1 MNQADPAL
9 RPLEIPT
16 PSSGSSGSSGSAAAI
31 GPPAPS
37 SGAAVTG
44 AEAGLAAPVA
54 PTAWERAWQPV
65 SRAVTWSLRRKLIAT
80 IGVCLLPLVL
90 LFAISI
96 NQRYADRRALELS
109 ANREIAETLAAATET
124 YLRNLDH
131 QLRTMGFA
139 LARLDLQQPA
149 VVQAYLA
156 LNRLPFADLDQ
167 GTPAGGRTRRV
178 PYTDIA
184 LLALVDHDGQ
194 VIAADPPDILNASVV
209 SEPYVQAARDA
220 SDMDPAI
227 VSDLV
232 PAPVG
237 APPWFAIAR
246 PINRMDGAPIATLV
260 AYVDTNAL
268 GRVLPLDRLARTRGA
283 VVDREGRLVY
293 DSEHPELGWA
303 QRDVSAL
310 AHVRQALQGQPA
322 MTERFTNPVSG
333 TASLGAAV
341 PVARLGWATTADRS
355 LADTLGPIDAAAGQ
369 EGLVLALVLLFAL
382 LVGAFL
388 ADTLTRPLRALQ
400 AAAGA
405 VGRGDYG
412 RRVPAAGHDEVAELG
427 SRFNE
432 MAARL
437 QALEDERQAFA
448 AMVAHDL
455 RSPLTAVRGTAQLL
469 QQRMGDDATV
479 QRRLD
484 TIVRETD
491 RVARLAADLGDAARA
506 AGGHLE
512 LRPIRVDLGMLVRD
526 AVERLQAGGA
536 KQPVQLRPA
545 PGPVWVDADPERIA
559 QVLDNLL
566 GNAAKYSPAD
576 QPIAVEVEAIGEA
589 QVIVRD
595 RGLGIAPDELPHLFE
610 RFYRTHGARRGQQ
623 KGSGLGLYISHEI
636 ARAHGG
642 DLTAE
647 SALGAGSR
655 FTLHLPLAGPPDPPS
670 LPTLP

>member
-1 MNQADPAL
+1 VSQADPAL
-9 RPLEIPT
+9 RHLEIPP
-16 PSSGSSGSSGSAAAI
+16 PSPRGGAAIEPTAPDADAAA
-31 GPPAPS
+31 
-37 SGAAVTG
+37 TG
-44 AEAGLAAPVA
+44 TEAGTAAPVA
-54 PTAWERAWQPV
+54 PPAWQRAYAQV
-65 SRAVTWSLRRKLIAT
+65 SRVVTWSLRRKLIAA

-124 YLRNLDH
+124 YVRNLDH

-167 GTPAGGRTRRV
+167 GTPAGGRVRRT

-184 LLALVDHDGQ
+184 LLALVDLDGQ
-194 VIAADPPDILNASVV
+194 VIAADPPDILNASLGG
-209 SEPYVQAARDA
+209 EPYVQAAREV
-220 SDMDPAI
+220 SDMDPAVI
-227 VSDLV
+227 SDLV
-232 PAPVG
+232 PAPDG

-246 PINRMDGAPIATLV
+246 PMNRVDGTPIATLV

-268 GRVLPLDRLARTRGA
+268 GRVLPLDRLDRTRGA
-283 VVDREGRLVY
+283 VVDRQGRLVY
-293 DSEHPELGWA
+293 DSERPELDWA
-303 QRDVSAL
+303 QRDVSSVV
-310 AHVRQALQGQPA
+310 HVRQALQGQFVV
-322 MTERFTNPVSG
+322 TEGFTNPVTG
-333 TASLGAAV
+333 AASMGAAV
-341 PVARLGWATTADRS
+341 PVARLGWATTADRT
-355 LADTLGPIDAAAGQ
+355 LANALGPIDAAAQ
-369 EGLVLALVLLFAL
+369 REGLILGLVLLFAL

-400 AAAGA
+400 VAAGA
-405 VGRGDYG
+405 IGRGDYG
-412 RRVPAAGHDEVAELG
+412 GQVPAEGHDEVAELG

-437 QALEDERQAFA
+437 QSLEEERQAFA

-479 QRRLD
+479 QRRLE

-512 LRPIRVDLGMLVRD
+512 LRPIRVELGMLVRD
-526 AVERLQAGGA
+526 AVERLQAAGA
-536 KQPVQLRPA
+536 KQPIQLRAA
-545 PGPVWVDADPERIA
+545 PGPVWVDADPERLA

-576 QPIAVEVEAIGEA
+576 EPIAVEVEAIRDA

-595 RGLGIAPDELPHLFE
+595 CGPGIAPDELPHLFE

-642 DLTAE
+642 DLTAD
-647 SALGAGSR
+647 SALGAGSC
-655 FTLHLPLAGPPDPPS
+655 FTLHLPLAGAPDAAPLSPGLS
-670 LPTLP
+670 